1 VAARRGHEA
10 DLLTAPALL
19 ALAAAVALTLMG
31 VLWALHLRLGD
42 ASVVD
47 PGWSAGIG
55 AVALLYAVLG
65 PGWLPRRAAVAAMA
79 LVWSARLTVHLVR
92 RMRGKPEE
100 GRYRALRAEW
110 GAAGHDVSRR
120 FLAFFLFQGLLDVV
134 LSVPMLV
141 AALNPAPA
149 FSAWEV
155 SGAALW
161 LAAIAG
167 ETAADAQLAR
177 FKADPANVGR
187 TCDAGLWRASRHPNY
202 FFEFLVW
209 VAWSVFAL
217 GSPWGWVSIL
227 CPALILFFLL
237 RVTGIPATE
246 EQAVRSR
253 GEAYRRY
260 QRTTSAFVPWFP
272 RSSK

>member
-1 VAARRGHEA
+1 M
-10 DLLTAPALL
+10 TAPALL
-19 ALAAAVALTLMG
+19 ALATAVALTLMG
-31 VLWALHLRLGD
+31 VLWALHLRLRD

-55 AVALLYAVLG
+55 LAALLYAALG
-65 PGWLPRRAAVAAMA
+65 PGWEPRRGAVAAMG
-79 LVWSARLTVHLVR
+79 LVWSTRLTLHLVR
-92 RMRGKPEE
+92 RMRGKAEE

-110 GAAGHDVSRR
+110 EAAGRDVPRR
-120 FLAFFLFQGLLDVV
+120 FLLFFLFQGLLDVL
-134 LSVPMLV
+134 LSIPMLL
-141 AALNPAPA
+141 AALNPAPR
-149 FSAWEV
+149 FSPWEAA
-155 SGAALW
+155 GGALW
-161 LAAIAG
+161 LVAIAG
-167 ETAADAQLAR
+167 ETAADAQLER
-177 FKADPANVGR
+177 FKSDPANAGR
-187 TCDAGLWRASRHPNY
+187 TCDAGLWRSSRHPNY

-209 VAWSVFAL
+209 VAWFVFAI
-217 GSPWGWVSIL
+217 GSPWGWVSVV

-272 RSSK
+272 RPSK